1 MIVLLTYV
9 VACYTLK
16 MTIGGIRMITNEI
29 IKKVFQKVEED
40 EEPVIITMEEWKEIK
55 EEIKEIKEFRN
66 KMTIEHK

>member
-16 MTIGGIRMITNEI
+16 ITIGGIRMITNEI